1 MSALPADVGFHP
13 TEPRT
18 WEDLGTSP
26 VLIEQ
31 LVLRY
36 LLSVGAESGRNLSN
50 DLCVAASLVKELLDQ
65 LKLQKFVQLRSS
77 TVVGDFVYELTDL
90 GRARAAEYRRVC
102 AYVGPAPVPFEQYL
116 RSVRAQSPT
125 RLRLGPEHLEAAFDD
140 LLIGPELLTRIGPA
154 LSAGR
159 SLFLYGAPGNGKTSI
174 AERLTRCYGDTIRV
188 PHALWM
194 DGHIVK
200 LYDPA
205 AHHAV
210 EEAAVPGER
219 PDRRWVTIERPTV
232 VAGGELTLD
241 MLELR
246 QDPVT
251 HIVEAPLQL
260 KANGGT
266 LVIDDF
272 GRQRVAPQELLNR
285 WIFPL
290 ERRLDYLRLPDGRTL
305 TVPFD
310 PILVFSTNLDP
321 RQLVDE
327 AFLRRIPYKVEVRDP
342 TPSELAL
349 LIAHLAAEV
358 GVELPTGAVEDLF
371 ARHYRPERR
380 PMRYCHARDLL
391 HQIVHAARFE
401 RRRPVATPDAWDAAV
416 ANYFG
421 AG

>member
-1 MSALPADVGFHP
+1 MSVPSAAGFRP
-13 TEPRT
+13 SEPRT
-18 WEDLGTSP
+18 WEELGTDAT
-26 VLIEQ
+26 LIEQ

-36 LLSVGAESGRNLSN
+36 LLALGAESGRNLAA
-50 DLCVAASLVKELLDQ
+50 DLCVAASLVKELLDH
-65 LKLQKFVQLRSS
+65 LKQQKFVQLRSS
-77 TVVGDFVYELTDL
+77 TNVGDFVYELTDL
-90 GRARAAEYRRVC
+90 GRARALEFRRIC

-116 RSVRAQSPT
+116 RSVREQSPS
-125 RLRLGPEHLEAAFDD
+125 RLRLGPEHLDAAFDD
-140 LLIGPELLTRIGPA
+140 LLIGPELLARIGPA
-154 LSAGR
+154 LGAGR

-188 PHALWM
+188 PHALWL

-210 EEAAVPGER
+210 DEDPAPGER

-232 VAGGELTLD
+232 VVGGELTLD
-241 MLELR
+241 MLEM
-246 QDPVT
+246 QTDPT
-251 HIVEAPLQL
+251 TRIVEAPIQL

-272 GRQRVAPQELLNR
+272 GRQRIAPQELLNR

-290 ERRLDYLRLPDGRTL
+290 ERRLDYLRLPDGRKI

-342 TPSELAL
+342 TPGELAA
-349 LIAHLAAEV
+349 LIGHLAGEL
-358 GVELPTGAVEDLF
+358 GVELPPGAVEDLY
-371 ARHYRPERR
+371 ARHYAPERR

-401 RRRPVATPDAWDAAV
+401 RRRPVATPAAWDQAV